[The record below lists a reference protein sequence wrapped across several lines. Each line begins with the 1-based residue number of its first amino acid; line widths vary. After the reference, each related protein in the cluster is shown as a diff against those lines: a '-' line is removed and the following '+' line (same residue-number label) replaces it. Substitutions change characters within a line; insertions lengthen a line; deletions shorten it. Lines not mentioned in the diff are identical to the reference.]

1 MATTNPSMIGGKKLQ
16 EDVLEWFSHS
26 KNLFLTVFMSI
37 LILWVSFVNK
47 LPVAARWQLSTSF
60 GRLLLLLLLY
70 IVYNIAGWTPALL
83 MTIAIALTW
92 AVRPLTKPTQIV
104 EEGFDV
110 KKTKV
115 ASPLWFVERVLNE
128 NPKAIIEDRVMTD
141 APADDNARKSKYS
154 R

>member
-1 MATTNPSMIGGKKLQ
+1 MATTNPIMIGGKKLQ
-16 EDVLEWFSHS
+16 EDILEWFSQT

-47 LPVAARWQLSTSF
+47 LPVEARWQLSTSF

-110 KKTKV
+110 KKTNV
-115 ASPLWFVERVLNE
+115 SSPRWFVEKVLNE
-128 NPKAIIEDRVMTD
+128 NPKDIVEDRIVTE
-141 APADDNARKSKYS
+141 APSDNNTRKSKSS